1 MAQQHLQQHN
11 NMAALPEPQA
21 DIKEKVYNLYQEL
34 LEAERDKKE
43 SAKAHGENIKR
54 IKSELKEACEEEQA
68 ALQAAQRE
76 VDWRR

>member
-1 MAQQHLQQHN
+1 
-11 NMAALPEPQA
+11 MAALPEPQA
-21 DIKEKVYNLYQEL
+21 DIKEKVFNLYQEL

-54 IKSELKEACEEEQA
+54 IKTELKEAYEEEQA

-76 VDWRR
+76 VDWRQQDNR